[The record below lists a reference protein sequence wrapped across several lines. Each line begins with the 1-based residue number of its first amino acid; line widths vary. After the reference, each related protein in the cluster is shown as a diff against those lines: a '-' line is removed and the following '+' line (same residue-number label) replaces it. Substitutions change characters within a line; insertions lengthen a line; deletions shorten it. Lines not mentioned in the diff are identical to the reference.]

1 MIKITSKSIVYVVCP
16 LGIQTG
22 GTELCHQLVDYL
34 NSKGRI
40 SYMAYVSENYEIIEA
55 EVPSS
60 FQKYNVKVCSEII
73 NAKDNIIVFP
83 ETLLHLTKILN
94 CDKMNYIFWWMSLDN
109 YFFIS
114 SIFGY
119 VKFKGKTLRGIMRKA
134 INAVIRKYPTM
145 TFAELRKLENRS
157 INVFQSSYANHFLL
171 NQKIYNQLSL
181 SDYINLEFVN
191 EEHDPVTKEDIILYN
206 PIKGFEVTKKIMER
220 MKGYNFVPLVNLDRS
235 ELQDLM
241 RRAKL
246 YIDFGNHPGK
256 DRIPREA
263 VINDC
268 CIIVGKNG
276 SANYFQDVPIYEAY
290 KFDNKDIELVCDRIA
305 YVIDNY
311 NTCINDFNLIKKN
324 ILKEKTIFE
333 EEIDNIFFNPI

>member
-1 MIKITSKSIVYVVCP
+1 MIRVSSKSIVYVVCP

-34 NSKGRI
+34 NNKGRV
-40 SYMAYVSENYEIIEA
+40 SYMAYVSENYEIIEDK
-55 EVPSS
+55 VPSG

-73 NAKDNIIVFP
+73 NTEGNIIVFP
-83 ETLLHLTKILN
+83 ETLLHLSKILN

-114 SIFGY
+114 SILGY
-119 VKFKGKTLRGIMRKA
+119 LKFKGKTFKGILSKS
-134 INAVIRKYPTM
+134 INAVTRKYPTM

-171 NQKIYNQLSL
+171 QQRIYNQLAL
-181 SDYINLEFVN
+181 SDYVNLDFVN
-191 EEHDPVTKEDIILYN
+191 EEQIPVIKEDIILYN
-206 PIKGFEVTKKIMER
+206 PIKGFEVTKRIMER
-220 MKGYNFVPLVNLDRS
+220 MKGYNFVPLENLNRS
-235 ELQDLM
+235 QLQNLM

-276 SANYFQDVPIYEAY
+276 SARHFQDVPIYESY
-290 KFDNKDIELVCDRIA
+290 KFDNQDTELICDRITD
-305 YVIDNY
+305 VLNNY
-311 NTCINDFNLIKKN
+311 STCITDFNLIKKN
-324 ILKEKTIFE
+324 ILKEKITFE
-333 EEIDNIFFNPI
+333 DEIDNIFFNSI